1 MKDTHRPGH
10 ASALG
15 LRADRDGL
23 SIRSQTSEEI
33 PMNRRRS
40 LITVGITAL
49 LLGGLNPAMAMAQ
62 SVRGHGRVDGEISGQ
77 ISVNA
82 WLDDRNACH
91 GYVIWTGPIN
101 PGDSYGTA
109 DPWLI
114 KLNGL
119 RFDRNNAYIDGSV
132 AFSQFPDDIGRRVF
146 FVFTDNSGTGEP
158 DEINGIPIEDGNI
171 IVRD

>member
-1 MKDTHRPGH
+1 
-10 ASALG
+10 
-15 LRADRDGL
+15 
-23 SIRSQTSEEI
+23 
-33 PMNRRRS
+33 
-40 LITVGITAL
+40 
-49 LLGGLNPAMAMAQ
+49 
-62 SVRGHGRVDGEISGQ
+62 
-77 ISVNA
+77 
-82 WLDDRNACH
+82 
-91 GYVIWTGPIN
+91 N

-171 IVRD
+171 IVRDCLPDPGGRLSVACPLFPVVYRSGTTDVSLLGEWSHLVPVSPVAWIAPFGLGYTGSWSVRSLAFPRVRAMSDVTQILAAIDQGDSAA